1 MGQES
6 REGYGYTSIN
16 TTASEY
22 LETDPI
28 PPIDPAQLKIH
39 PHKKSKL
46 LTAILGTVPS
56 SVLGLI
62 LVPGD
67 KLTPYK
73 LTQDIIKHINQSTKD
88 DHKYLKTEA
97 ESIRFTGDMSFD
109 DYIRQHTAVRQ
120 KMIAAR
126 YPAITDEET
135 TIDFILFGLQKTANL
150 TPIIGNLIIN
160 KPNSI
165 KDFVRKYKVLY
176 DVYQLPHGLTPTPP
190 PIQTEQY
197 IANSTTNPPT
207 QQPITHQYANS
218 YQYRRPY
225 RGQYR

>member
-1 MGQES
+1 
-6 REGYGYTSIN
+6 
-16 TTASEY
+16 
-22 LETDPI
+22 
-28 PPIDPAQLKIH
+28 
-39 PHKKSKL
+39 
-46 LTAILGTVPS
+46 
-56 SVLGLI
+56 
-62 LVPGD
+62 
-67 KLTPYK
+67 
-73 LTQDIIKHINQSTKD
+73 
-88 DHKYLKTEA
+88 
-97 ESIRFTGDMSFD
+97 MSFD

-190 PIQTEQY
+190 PVQSGQY
-197 IANSTTNPPT
+197 IVNSPTNPPT
-207 QQPITHQYANS
+207 QQPVTHQYANS

-225 RGQYR
+225 RGQYRRPYHAPRRQLPPNQTPCSFHTSLGIPSQHTDSECRDPLHQNTIKTSRHRHATHRLNYLSMPTPTSTQNRQTHRTYKPTHRLICTTETQTSTTNKMVRSY